1 MCNNAQAGC
10 PVKNIQ
16 QTLDSLTQAGL
27 SVAVYEEVHDVDA
40 AGTGGRAGRI
50 KV

>member
-1 MCNNAQAGC
+1 M
-10 PVKNIQ
+10 KNIQ

-27 SVAVYEEVHDVDA
+27 SVAVYEEVNDVDA

-50 KV
+50 KVLL